1 MFYAA
6 NHQRTVLIDVTHV
19 GKRETKKRQKR
30 EKCIKNVAFA
40 PSAEFIRLWE
50 TKKLARNAMQNL
62 AHKSMHVETRTE
74 STIMSSTE
82 SIQEFCMPKGKN
94 KESAQDAESGKLFWG
109 GRSTCGICADKNR
122 KMKAETS
129 HNIGFEMREKLHMC
143 RFCSNPVKSGYKVCE
158 KHYQMCVDKLKH
170 PKCIEARAE
179 YKKMINRSINAR
191 REKKIERICN

>member
-40 PSAEFIRLWE
+40 LSAEFIRLWE

-74 STIMSSTE
+74 STIISSTE

-94 KESAQDAESGKLFWG
+94 KESAQDAESGKLFLG
-109 GRSTCGICADKNR
+109 G
-122 KMKAETS
+122 
-129 HNIGFEMREKLHMC
+129 
-143 RFCSNPVKSGYKVCE
+143 
-158 KHYQMCVDKLKH
+158 
-170 PKCIEARAE
+170 EARVA
-179 YKKMINRSINAR
+179 YALIKTGK
-191 REKKIERICN
+191 